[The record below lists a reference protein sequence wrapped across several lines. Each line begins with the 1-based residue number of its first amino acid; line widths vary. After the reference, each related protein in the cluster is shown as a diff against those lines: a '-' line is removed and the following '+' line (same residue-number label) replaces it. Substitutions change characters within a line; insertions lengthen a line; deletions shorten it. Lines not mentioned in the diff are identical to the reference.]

1 MRRFTPCIL
10 ALAALGS
17 PSLALAEEGEGED
30 DESGDVVEETGY
42 RDVDLVDG
50 GRTRM
55 EDKRDYT
62 MALIPGVSFVPPG
75 FKLRFQRSLSDELTL
90 IVGAGYAGFG
100 YQRDQDVDADGDG
113 TSEES
118 GTTTADWTRYHGIL
132 GLDFQPI
139 GNGMHGFYVGP
150 RVLYRKGQT
159 NFGIFGGD
167 VDHVRTVIVARGL
180 IGYSM
185 VFDPGIL
192 MKFGAGFGYRTV
204 AGNASTTGEE
214 GAGTSSETTIS
225 GLAPTLEWNMGWA
238 F

>member
-1 MRRFTPCIL
+1 MRRFTPWIL
-10 ALAALGS
+10 ALAAIAL
-17 PSLALAEEGEGED
+17 PTLAMAEEGEEEEEGEA
-30 DESGDVVEETGY
+30 TGY

-50 GRTRM
+50 GRTKM

-75 FKLRFQRSLSDELTL
+75 FKLRFQNSLSEELTL

-118 GTTTADWTRYHGIL
+118 GTTTADWTRYHGIV
-132 GLDFQPI
+132 GLDYMPI

-150 RVLYRKGQT
+150 RILYRKGQT
-159 NFGIFGGD
+159 NMGIFGGD
-167 VDHVRTVIVARGL
+167 VSTVRTVLVGRAV

-204 AGNASTTGEE
+204 AGSGSTTGEE